1 MDSESTPWIIST
13 KIQGKKSSTN
23 VLKYENKKWKR
34 MGSLSRPQQ
43 IATGPNDSI
52 YALAGPKQ
60 GANYAIYKWQNNTWA
75 MLPRYASSISVSS
88 SGDLFITDVGKIYST
103 SNITEAQLSTKDE
116 YLKCNIDEI
125 LTD

>member
-1 MDSESTPWIIST
+1 
-13 KIQGKKSSTN
+13 
-23 VLKYENKKWKR
+23 

-103 SNITEAQLSTKDE
+103 SGNITEAQLSTKDE

-125 LTD
+125 LTDQKALTEQIAAATSNIDTLKNIKLRCYNLS